1 MSSYDLIVIG
11 AGPGGYLAAI
21 KAAQLKKKVA
31 LIEKNE
37 VGGTCLNV
45 GCVPTKTLIHSAE
58 LLRTLTHSEELG
70 IHVADVT
77 VDFEA
82 LYHRKNTVVTK
93 LRQGIESLLKANHVD
108 YISGTCSFQVDE
120 IQKDNLHIDNLINKT
135 FTKSHIPQ
143 IKVMVGD
150 QILSS
155 EHVLIA
161 TGATPVK
168 PPIKGIEL
176 EGVIT
181 SNELLTEGKS
191 YEHLVIIGG
200 GVIGVEF
207 ATIYNALGSKVTII
221 ESMERLLPNM
231 DREISQNLSLILKKR
246 GVDIYTG
253 AKVDAIE
260 KDGSLICHYTEKGE
274 QKQIYAD
281 GILIATGR
289 RANTSNLGLD
299 AINLPTVHG
308 HIKVNEQFKTSV
320 PNVYAIGDVI
330 LDGIQLAHVAS
341 AQGIN
346 AVAMMFGEAAP
357 YNLDAVPS
365 CIYTAPEIATVGF
378 TADEA
383 KAKGIPILQGKALMS
398 ANSKSVIEMS
408 DRGFIKLIFEAEN
421 QILIGAQLMCTHA
434 TDIIGELCT
443 AVANRLTARQLA
455 SVIRPHPTF
464 CEAVGEAIED
474 ALGESI
480 HAMPKRI

>member
-11 AGPGGYLAAI
+11 AGPGGYISAI

-37 VGGTCLNV
+37 VGGTCLNQ

-58 LLRTLTHSEELG
+58 LVRTLTHSEELG
-70 IHVADVT
+70 IVVSGVN
-77 VDFEA
+77 VDFDA
-82 LYHRKNTVVTK
+82 LFERKNTVVAK
-93 LRQGIESLLKANHVD
+93 LRQGIESLLKANRVD
-108 YISGTCSFQVDE
+108 YYSGSCSFIVDGARKE
-120 IQKDNLHIDNLINKT
+120 KMHEDCLGT
-135 FTKSHIPQ
+135 VT
-143 IKVMVGD
+143 VMVGD
-150 QILSS
+150 KVLSS
-155 EHVLIA
+155 DHVLIA
-161 TGATPVK
+161 TGATPAK
-168 PPIKGIEL
+168 PPIKGIDL

-181 SNELLTEGKS
+181 SYELLKEGKA
-191 YEHLVIIGG
+191 YQHLVIIGG

-207 ATIYNALGSKVTII
+207 ATIYNSLGSKVTII
-221 ESMERLLPNM
+221 ESMDRLLPNM

-253 AKVDAIE
+253 AKVNEIE
-260 KDGSLICHYTEKGE
+260 KNESLICHFTDKTDD
-274 QKQIYAD
+274 KQIKAD

-289 RANTSNLGLD
+289 RANTSNLNLD
-299 AINLPTVHG
+299 AINLPTVRG
-308 HIKVNEQFKTSV
+308 HIQVSEHFETSV

-330 LDGIQLAHVAS
+330 LGGIQLAHVAS

-346 AVAMMFGEAAP
+346 AVAKMFGEPTP

-365 CIYTAPEIATVGF
+365 CIYTSPEIATVGL

-398 ANSKSVIEMS
+398 ANCKSVIENA
-408 DRGFIKLIFEAEN
+408 DRGFIKLIFEAEH